1 MSEPADAAS
10 TARRGVVATPGRA
23 LAALRAALERDAVL
37 GYLLLAPGLAVL
49 LVFVAYPFVYG
60 VWLSLS
66 DLRIGQEGAFIG
78 LRNFAN
84 LFQDSTYRTTVRN
97 TFEYTIVTC
106 IFKFIFGLGMA
117 VVLNQKYPLK
127 RFVRAAVL
135 LPWIIPTVFGALAWR
150 WIFDPNFSV
159 INWVLLRLFHVAGPQ
174 WLGAGFWPMLSLMVV
189 NIWRGTPFFG
199 ISFLAGMQTIPEEL
213 YDAATIDGADGWKK
227 FWAITFPLLT
237 PVTTVVTLLSV
248 ILTFGD
254 FQLIYV
260 LTGGG
265 PANATNVFG
274 TLAYYLGIN
283 AGRLGYGAAISLT
296 MFPVLAVVI
305 LATLVALRRE

>member
-1 MSEPADAAS
+1 MSRPQEAVL
-10 TARRGVVATPGRA
+10 TVRRERALGRV
-23 LAALRAALERDAVL
+23 LAALRNGLERDEIL

-49 LVFVAYPFVYG
+49 IVFVAYPFLYG
-60 VWLSLS
+60 VWLSLT
-66 DLRIGQEGAFIG
+66 DLRIGEGGTFIG

-84 LFQDSTYRTTVRN
+84 LLQDSIFRTTVRN
-97 TFEYTIVTC
+97 TFAYTIVTC
-106 IFKFIFGLGMA
+106 VFKFIFGLGTA
-117 VVLNQKYPLK
+117 VVLNQQYPLK
-127 RFVRAAVL
+127 RVVRAVVL
-135 LPWIIPTVFGALAWR
+135 LPWIVPTVFSALAWL

-159 INWVLLRLFHVAGPQ
+159 INWVLLRLFHVTGPQ
-174 WLGAGFWPMLSLMVV
+174 WLGAGFWPMASLMIV

-213 YDAATIDGADGWKK
+213 YDAATVDGAGGWRK

-265 PANATNVFG
+265 PANSTNVFG

-296 MFPVLAVVI
+296 MFPILAVVI
-305 LATLVALRRE
+305 LVTLIVMRRD